1 MIRILAA
8 LGAMMVAAACSMF
21 GVKPGASEAEAR
33 RAYGTPALEFP
44 GPDGSRQL
52 VFTTGPLGT
61 QTFMVYVSRDGT
73 VQRVDQAL
81 TDEIFYRIQTGTTT
95 GADVRRLIGPPHRV
109 VRFDN
114 LRQDA
119 WDYRYRDSW
128 GYLANFSV
136 MVDDRGV
143 VAGKVT
149 VRIESGRDAAVNR

>member
-1 MIRILAA
+1 MVRILAA
-8 LGAMMVAAACSMF
+8 LGVMMIVAACSML
-21 GVKPGASEAEAR
+21 GVKPGASEAEVR
-33 RAYGTPALEFP
+33 RAMGAPALEFP
-44 GPDGSRQL
+44 NPDGSRQL

-61 QTFMVYVSRDGT
+61 QTFMVYVSKDGT

-81 TDEIFYRIQTGTTT
+81 TDDTFYRIQTGTTT
-95 GADVRRLIGPPHRV
+95 GEDVRRLIGPPYRV

-119 WDYRYRDSW
+119 WDYRFRDAW
-128 GYLANFSV
+128 GYLADFSV

-149 VRIESGRDAAVNR
+149 ARIESGRDGGMSR